1 VTCTAD
7 HCKRY
12 GKGDFMRQENFYKK
26 LEMETDIIAKQYS
39 FLDQHLGKEEDS
51 SLLASKN

>member
-1 VTCTAD
+1 
-7 HCKRY
+7 
-12 GKGDFMRQENFYKK
+12 MRQENFYKK